1 MNQLTLNNHT
11 LKKSLIFL
19 MYIAIALLAISDS
32 GIQLLILI
40 EIGPGSRTLRLI
52 AMWLLF
58 AKVLLTRYTKKEFFI
73 IAPISVLALYNYY
86 LSGNVFCIYTIL
98 VIAASKDINYSVLFK
113 TLFYSTLTT
122 IVVLGILSFWEIGSP
137 MQLTEDFGRGMIE
150 TRYCFG
156 LHHPNIWHQAI
167 GRCIIFACIGYYK
180 QLNIIHLLILFI
192 FNYFIYT
199 LSVSR
204 TGLIA
209 ISLVLILM
217 IFYKYWGKLMHT
229 LFVKICAFAGIVSV
243 YGLYLYFTYDFA
255 TTWTL
260 NAQLFNWKITNGRI
274 QQALNFL
281 ESNPIKLFSSR
292 FPDNGTLFDL
302 GAYRLFYESGYLWAG
317 IFFIA
322 FFTLIIVSLKK
333 HWDIIIPVCVYF
345 IFCSLYEFDPVTRPT
360 YNIIVF
366 FLPLLI
372 FKSTA
377 GSFNN
382 FMLSSQR
389 KGNQAP

>member
-1 MNQLTLNNHT
+1 MNFLSKNV
-11 LKKSLIFL
+11 SLQKNLSAIL
-19 MYIAIALLAISDS
+19 LYIAIALLAISDS
-32 GIQLLILI
+32 GVQLLILI

-52 AMWLLF
+52 ALWLLF
-58 AKVLLTRYTKKEFFI
+58 LKVLFTRYTKKEFFI
-73 IAPISVLALYNYY
+73 LAPLSVLAMYNYHI
-86 LSGNVFCIYTIL
+86 SGNIFCIYTIL
-98 VIAASKDINYSVLFK
+98 LIAASKDIDYSILFK
-113 TLFYSTLTT
+113 TLFYSTLAT
-122 IVVLGILSFWEIGSP
+122 IVTLGILSFWNIGSP
-137 MQLTEDFGRGMIE
+137 TKLVEDFGRGMVE

-180 QLNIIHLLILFI
+180 QLNIIHLLILFV

-209 ISLVLILM
+209 VSIVLILM
-217 IFYKYWGKLMHT
+217 IFYKYITKFMHT
-229 LFVKICAFAGIVSV
+229 LFTKICAFMAMVSV
-243 YGLYLYFTYDFA
+243 YGLYVYFTYDFA

-260 NAQLFNWKITNGRI
+260 YAQLFNWKVTNGRI
-274 QQALNFL
+274 QQALIFL
-281 ESNPIKLFSSR
+281 NSNPIKLFACR

-317 IFFIA
+317 A
-322 FFTLIIVSLKK
+322 FFLAFFALIIVATKK
-333 HWDIIIPVCVYF
+333 NWDIIIPVCVYF

-360 YNIIVF
+360 YNIVAF
-366 FLPLLI
+366 FLPLLV
-372 FKSTA
+372 FNSTA
-377 GSFNN
+377 INFNS